1 MLIDIKKIM
10 QGRKFKTFLCSI
22 LLSSTA
28 LIMGPT
34 NLKYLVTV
42 EDMGEK
48 KKFSTLKSDVNEIL
62 SSQDI
67 YISDNDELSV
77 ECSDHDMFIK
87 ILRAVSVN
95 LIVDGEDKNFS
106 IRPSATVAD
115 VLKSQDVNLNEFDSI
130 NLDLGQ
136 NVEDGMKIYVTRIGY
151 DLRQEEE
158 EIDFERKTE
167 ATDELYEGEKKL
179 KNQGEK
185 GRRIRYYKDKFV
197 DGNRVES
204 QNVGEKTTKAPVSEV
219 TLVGTKKKPQVKINP
234 GLSRPPVGAPLA
246 YKKILTGVATA
257 YSCGK
262 STSTGAKLARG
273 VVAVDPKKIP
283 YGTRLYIASAD
294 GKYVYGYAVAADCG
308 SAMIRGSVLVDL
320 FMESESECLRFGRRN
335 VNVYI
340 L

>member
-1 MLIDIKKIM
+1 MLIDIQKIV
-10 QGRKFKTFLCSI
+10 QGRKFKTFLCSL

-28 LIMGPT
+28 LLMGPT

-42 EDMGEK
+42 EDMGEE

-67 YISDNDELSV
+67 YISDNDELCV
-77 ECSDHDMFIK
+77 ECADHDMYIK

-115 VLKSQDVNLNEFDSI
+115 VLKSQDVNLSEHDSI
-130 NLDLGQ
+130 NLDLNQ
-136 NVEDGMKIYVTRIGY
+136 NVEDGMKICVTRVGY
-151 DLRQEEE
+151 GLRQEKE

-167 ATDELYEGEKKL
+167 ATNEMYEGEKKL
-179 KNQGEK
+179 KNRGEK
-185 GRRIRYYKDKFV
+185 GKIVKFYQDKFV
-197 DGNRVES
+197 DGIRVKS
-204 QNVGEKTTKAPVSEV
+204 QKVGEKITKAPVNEV
-219 TLVGTKKKPQVKINP
+219 TLVGTKKKPEVKISP
-234 GLSRPPVGAPLA
+234 ELSRSPVGAPST

-262 STSTGAKLARG
+262 ITSTGAKLSRG
-273 VVAVDPKKIP
+273 VVAVDPRKIP